1 MKKTVRFL
9 LYVIFLLGTFLLALR
24 FHKVQPVWAGPDN
37 QTVPTATSEA
47 SPSPSPSATAT
58 LTTEA
63 TATTGV
69 VIDPDDLTATAEYL
83 LADSDTPTATVD
95 LTEAASQLTRYPT
108 VTPEDNAATT
118 RGRVGLIAAI
128 VVGVLLLLAGGIVAL
143 LYFLGAFRDRDEEEQ
158 EQEAGSYNF

>member
-1 MKKTVRFL
+1 MKKKVRLL
-9 LYVIFLLGTFLLALR
+9 LYVIFFSGTFLLALR
-24 FHKVQPVWAGPDN
+24 FDKVQPVWAGPDH

-63 TATTGV
+63 TATTGD

-95 LTEAASQLTRYPT
+95 LTAAASQLTRYPT
-108 VTPEDNAATT
+108 VTPEDDDATT
-118 RGRVGLIAAI
+118 ARGRAGLIAAI
-128 VVGVLLLLAGGIVAL
+128 VAGVLLLLAFGTVAA
-143 LYFLGAFRDRDEEEQ
+143 LYWLGAFRDRREEEDQ
-158 EQEAGSYNF
+158 NQVTRS